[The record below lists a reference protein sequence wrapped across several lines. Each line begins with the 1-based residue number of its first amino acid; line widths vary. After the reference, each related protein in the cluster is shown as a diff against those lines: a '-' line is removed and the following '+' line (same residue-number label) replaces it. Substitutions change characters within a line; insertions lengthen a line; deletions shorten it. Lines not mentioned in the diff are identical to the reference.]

1 MDRPSSLQWAVA
13 VHLLIGVSGVA
24 AGLPLVAGVLSGA
37 LDQFQP
43 TRRDVLVAW
52 AIAFGVLGYG
62 ALEVVGAVGVWRRS
76 RPGWW
81 VTLVVDLVGL
91 AILGWTVWIA
101 GGSDGIL
108 IGGVVLWLIA
118 ITTLVVPSTR
128 AALRR

>member
-1 MDRPSSLQWAVA
+1 VHRPSSLLWAVA
-13 VHLLIGVSGVA
+13 VHLLVGVSGVA
-24 AGLPLVAGVLSGA
+24 AGLPLVAGVLSGT

-43 TRRDVLVAW
+43 TQRDVLVAW

-81 VTLVVDLVGL
+81 VALIVDLVGL
-91 AILGWTVWIA
+91 AILVWVLSIA

-118 ITTLVVPSTR
+118 IGTLVVPSTR
-128 AALRR
+128 AALPR

>member
-1 MDRPSSLQWAVA
+1 MDRPSSLLWAVV

-24 AGLPLVAGVLSGA
+24 AGLPLAAGVLSGS
-37 LDQFQP
+37 LDRFQP
-43 TRRDVLVAW
+43 TQRDVLVAA

-62 ALEVVGAVGVWRRS
+62 ALEVVGALGVWRRA

-81 VTLVVDLVGL
+81 VALVVDLVGL
-91 AILGWTVWIA
+91 AILVWVLGIA
-101 GGSDGIL
+101 GGSDGII

-118 ITTLVVPSTR
+118 IGTLVAPSTR

>member
-1 MDRPSSLQWAVA
+1 MDRPGSLQWAVA
-13 VHLLIGVSGVA
+13 VHLLIGVSGIA

-37 LDQFQP
+37 LDPFQP
-43 TRRDVLVAW
+43 TQRDVLIAW

-76 RPGWW
+76 LPGWW
-81 VTLVVDLVGL
+81 VALVVDLIGL
-91 AILGWTVWIA
+91 AILGWAFWIA

-118 ITTLVVPSTR
+118 IATLLVPSTR